1 MPVEMYFTDPIVAL
15 LLCVLTVVFL
25 INVINGRKSDKY
37 SNFPPGP
44 RPLPLIGNLHIFNLR
59 RPYLTLFELYR
70 EYGPIFSVQMGR
82 KKCVVLAGYK
92 TVKDALV
99 NHADEFGERE
109 KIHIFQKTDEGLGII
124 LSHGENWKVMR
135 RFTIT
140 ALRDFGMG
148 KSTIEDKIIEE
159 CDCLIQRFESY
170 KGQQFDNIMIMNAS
184 VANIIVAIV
193 FGHRFNYNDP
203 IFLRLMSL
211 INESLRLL
219 AAPIVLLYN
228 AFPFIGFLP
237 GAHRR
242 VMENVKEMDA
252 FITESFVEHLEKLN
266 ANDQRSLID
275 TFLVRQKEEK
285 SNPDTYFHDKNLKCV
300 VRNLFTAGM
309 ETTSTS
315 LRWGMLLMMKYP
327 DIQRKVQEEIERVLG
342 SAQARYEHRMRM
354 PYTNA
359 VIHEIQRFAN
369 ILPMSIPHETAT
381 DVTFKGYFIPKG
393 TAITVL
399 LSSVLQDEAHF
410 EKPNEFYPQ
419 HFLDSEGK
427 FLKKEAFMPFSA
439 GRRICAGET
448 LARMELFIFFTS
460 LLQKFT
466 FRLPPGVTDVD
477 VTPAEGFTLMPNPH
491 MICAVA
497 RS

>member
-219 AAPIVLLYN
+219 AAPIVL
-228 AFPFIGFLP
+228 
-237 GAHRR
+237 
-242 VMENVKEMDA
+242 
-252 FITESFVEHLEKLN
+252 
-266 ANDQRSLID
+266 
-275 TFLVRQKEEK
+275 EK

>member
-1 MPVEMYFTDPIVAL
+1 
-15 LLCVLTVVFL
+15 
-25 INVINGRKSDKY
+25 
-37 SNFPPGP
+37 
-44 RPLPLIGNLHIFNLR
+44 
-59 RPYLTLFELYR
+59 
-70 EYGPIFSVQMGR
+70 
-82 KKCVVLAGYK
+82 
-92 TVKDALV
+92 
-99 NHADEFGERE
+99 
-109 KIHIFQKTDEGLGII
+109 
-124 LSHGENWKVMR
+124 
-135 RFTIT
+135 
-140 ALRDFGMG
+140 MG

>member
-1 MPVEMYFTDPIVAL
+1 MYFPDPVVAL
-15 LLCVLTVVFL
+15 LLCVLTLVFL
-25 INVINGRKSDKY
+25 IHLINGRKSDKY

-44 RPLPLIGNLHIFNLR
+44 RPLPVIGNLHIFNLR
-59 RPYLTLFELYR
+59 RPYLTLLELYK
-70 EYGPIFSVQMGR
+70 EYGPIYSVQMGR
-82 KKCVVLAGYK
+82 KKYVVLAGYK

-99 NHADEFGERE
+99 NNAEEFGERE
-109 KIHIFQKTDEGLGII
+109 RIPIFQKSDKGHGII

-135 RFTIT
+135 RFTIAT
-140 ALRDFGMG
+140 LRDLGMG
-148 KSTIEDKIIEE
+148 KSTVEDKIIEE
-159 CDCLIQRFESY
+159 CGYLIQHFESY
-170 KGQQFDNIMIMNAS
+170 KGQPFDNMTIMNVS
-184 VANIIVAIV
+184 IANIIVAIV
-193 FGHRFNYNDP
+193 LGHRFEHDDP
-203 IFLRLMSL
+203 TFLRLLSL
-211 INESLRLL
+211 INEGLRLL
-219 AAPIVLLYN
+219 AKPIVLLYN

-237 GAHRR
+237 GAHRKVLR
-242 VMENVKEMDA
+242 NTEEIDA
-252 FITESFVEHLEKLN
+252 FVTGTFVKYLQQLD

-275 TFLVRQKEEK
+275 AFFVKQKEEK
-285 SNPDTYFHDKNLKCV
+285 SNPNTYFHDKNLRCV
-300 VRNLFTAGM
+300 VRNLFVAGM

-342 SAQARYEHRMRM
+342 SAQVRYEHRMNM

-369 ILPMSIPHETAT
+369 ILPMNLPHETAT

-393 TAITVL
+393 TAVTVL
-399 LSSVLQDEAHF
+399 LASVLQDEAHF
-410 EKPNEFYPQ
+410 EKPKEFYPQ

-427 FLKKEAFMPFSA
+427 FVKNEAFIPFSA
-439 GRRICAGET
+439 GRRICAGEN

-477 VTPAEGFTLMPNPH
+477 VTPAEGFTLMPMPH
-491 MICAVA
+491 QICAVA